1 MLTIKKIAILTMFF
15 LPGTSFAVSLHQA
28 LILWNDFNRNLFA
41 VSLIYA
47 FLQDSNRFWVWIVLT
62 IPCTGLAFAFYL
74 FRKSR
79 NATKDKE
86 LGL

>member
-1 MLTIKKIAILTMFF
+1 MILI
-15 LPGTSFAVSLHQA
+15 GTRSQA
-28 LILWNDFNRNLFA
+28 LLSMPFFSSNTW
-41 VSLIYA
+41 
-47 FLQDSNRFWVWIVLT
+47 LQDSNRFWVWIVLT